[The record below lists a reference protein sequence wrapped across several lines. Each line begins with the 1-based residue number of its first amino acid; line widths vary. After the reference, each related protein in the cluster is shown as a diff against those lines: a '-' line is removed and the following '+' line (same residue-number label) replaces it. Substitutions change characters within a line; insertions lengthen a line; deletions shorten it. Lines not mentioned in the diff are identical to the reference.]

1 MADCPGV
8 LHLAAMADGALARIR
23 APGGRLSAAQA
34 RATAQ
39 AAATLGSGV
48 IDLTSRANLQIRGM
62 SEGAGSAL
70 AARLSAAGLFVEGPA
85 DRRRNILLDPF
96 SGLDPEEI
104 RDLRPLAAALDEGLR
119 AAPWV
124 GALSPKFS
132 FVLDGGGRSAVA
144 AIRSDVS
151 CRTTAQGTMIIGS
164 GHVLVEAADDR
175 SCVAALLAIA
185 QAAAAA
191 GPQTRARD
199 LDPADLTSA
208 LQAVSG
214 LRQATEAGIARE
226 LTPRFGLVSQRGS
239 ARVALSLPVPVGRL
253 DATMLEWLADVAERD
268 GEGWMALAPW
278 SAVVVWGMSTAEAD
292 ATLAQS
298 VGHGFTP
305 LGVAERL
312 TVVACAGS
320 SGCVRAQEPA
330 KELGRE
336 VLELAAAEPW
346 RLPPAPVRVHL
357 SGCRRGCA
365 GAATADLLLLGADDA
380 PGWSAHRAGSPRAPG
395 DSIGRRG
402 AMTAPELIDLLAH
415 RVR

>member
-34 RATAQ
+34 RATAG

-62 SEGAGSAL
+62 PEGAGPAL
-70 AARLSAAGLFVEGPA
+70 AARLSAADLFVEGPA

-96 SGLDPEEI
+96 SGLDPEEV
-104 RDLRPLAAALDEGLR
+104 RDMRPITASLDEGLR
-119 AAPWV
+119 SASWI

-144 AIRSDVS
+144 AISSDVS
-151 CRTTAQGTMIIGS
+151 CRAAAQGTMIIAAGD
-164 GHVLVEAADDR
+164 VLVEAADDQ

-185 QAAAAA
+185 QTAAAA
-191 GPQTRARD
+191 GPQTRTHD
-199 LDPADLTSA
+199 LDPRILTSA
-208 LQAVSG
+208 LQAVPG
-214 LRQATEAGIARE
+214 VRQAPEPLATRE
-226 LTPRFGLVSQRGS
+226 LTPRLGLVPQRGS
-239 ARVALSLPVPVGRL
+239 ERVALSLPVPVGRL
-253 DATMLEWLADVAERD
+253 DVAMLEWLADVTALD
-268 GEGWMALAPW
+268 GEGWLALAPW
-278 SAVVVWGMSTAEAD
+278 SAVVIFGMSHAVAEAR
-292 ATLAQS
+292 LAQS
-298 VGHGFTP
+298 VGRGFTP

-320 SGCVRAQEPA
+320 GGCSRAREPA

-346 RLPPAPVRVHL
+346 RLPPAAVRVHL
-357 SGCRRGCA
+357 SGCPRGCA
-365 GAATADLLLLGADDA
+365 GAATADLLLLGAEES
-380 PGWSAHRAGSPRAPG
+380 PGWSAHRAASPRAPG
-395 DSIGRRG
+395 EPVDRRG
-402 AMTAPELIDLLAH
+402 AVSARDVFELLAH
-415 RVR
+415 RGR